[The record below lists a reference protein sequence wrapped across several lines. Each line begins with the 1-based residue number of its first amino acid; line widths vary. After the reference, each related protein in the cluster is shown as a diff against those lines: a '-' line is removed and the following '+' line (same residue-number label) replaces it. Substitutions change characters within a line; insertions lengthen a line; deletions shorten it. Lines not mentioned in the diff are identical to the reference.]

1 MEIEVPA
8 PHGGFLILGLVN
20 KPLLWVGCI
29 LVGSAIGAV
38 LYVLVTPKVVEA
50 AEASAGSLA
59 VSGGNAG
66 AVSRTEA
73 KPAQSEVIEEMAS
86 LLEKDGTLTD
96 KETFKKAIYE
106 REAMST
112 TGMGMGIAIP
122 HAKTNAV
129 KIPRVAVGISKEGF
143 DFASE
148 DGEPA
153 HLVFMIATNE
163 NGGDLHLK
171 TLAELSGKLM
181 HEEFTDSLM
190 NAKSREEIVRLL
202 ENK

>member
-1 MEIEVPA
+1 MYHA
-8 PHGGFLILGLVN
+8 
-20 KPLLWVGCI
+20 
-29 LVGSAIGAV
+29 ST
-38 LYVLVTPKVVEA
+38 VTLQVK
-50 AEASAGSLA
+50 GK
-59 VSGGNAG
+59 
-66 AVSRTEA
+66 T
-73 KPAQSEVIEEMAS
+73 KDEVIEEMAS
-86 LLEKDGTLTD
+86 LLEKDGVLAD
-96 KETFKKAIYE
+96 KENFKKAIYD
-106 REAMST
+106 REALST

-122 HAKTNAV
+122 HAKTSAV
-129 KIPRVAVGISKEGF
+129 KIPRVAVGVSKEGF

-171 TLAELSGKLM
+171 TLAELSGKLV
-181 HEEFTDSLM
+181 HEEFTNSLM